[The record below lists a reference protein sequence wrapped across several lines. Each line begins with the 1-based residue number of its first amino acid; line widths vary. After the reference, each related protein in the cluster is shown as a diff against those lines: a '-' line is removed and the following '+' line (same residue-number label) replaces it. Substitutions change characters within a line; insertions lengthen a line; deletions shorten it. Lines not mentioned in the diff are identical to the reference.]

1 MTQVDPTSDTTTPPL
16 PLDIDAVRHPAE
28 PSRFALAVTC
38 VMAVLIALVVW
49 LIVVDVSL
57 LVYAVLVLVGL
68 LLGLWVAVQFWRVR
82 LLGDAVLVT
91 AQSLPALQ
99 SAVDRVRAT
108 LGYQRRVD
116 IFVVPNLSPRIQL
129 TSYFGVRALLIEG
142 GAVADITAPA
152 TQGQLLFLLGTYF
165 GAFKAKHDRWALAE
179 LVLDN
184 AGVRTLLAPFVAPW
198 LRTTVYTGD
207 QIAYSCTRDLRVSLA
222 AVYRVLIGRELSDQ
236 LAAPGLVLQ
245 SERVARSRYMRMAE
259 MFRPVPHTTNRFLNL
274 LRFADEVDPEA
285 ARAFRAELPDDVAQV
300 LDRALARTAR
310 SARRTASV
318 VTVTVAVPVLS
329 LALLL
334 AVILPAFIGWQATPG
349 AVEDPV
355 DTSEV
360 DTVDVP
366 PSPTEVLTAAVP
378 AEFSD
383 SCAEL
388 STPTVEL
395 SKGLV
400 AAVECSSTAVGG
412 ADWVEVYAY
421 DSPASL
427 EAATDDFLMFVS
439 YGDCLDGAR
448 SEWLDGGGAER
459 GVLACYYTD
468 GYEEVVAVWTYDAD
482 AVMVLAADAEMF
494 LDEMYAWWQT
504 TSPTFAF
511 Q

>member
-1 MTQVDPTSDTTTPPL
+1 MTQVDPTSDTTTSPL

-28 PSRFALAVTC
+28 PSRFAMAVTC
-38 VMAVLIALVVW
+38 VAAVLIALVVW

-68 LLGLWVAVQFWRVR
+68 LLGLWVAVQFWRLR
-82 LLGDAVLVT
+82 LLGDAILVT

-184 AGVRTLLAPFVAPW
+184 TGVRTLLAPFVAPW
-198 LRTTVYTGD
+198 LRTTVFTGD
-207 QIAYSCTRDLRVSLA
+207 QIAYACTRDLRVSLA

-259 MFRPVPHTTNRFLNL
+259 MFRAVPHTTNRFLNL

-310 SARRTASV
+310 GARADRERGHRDGRRAGSQPR
-318 VTVTVAVPVLS
+318 A
-329 LALLL
+329 A
-334 AVILPAFIGWQATPG
+334 AGRDPARLHRWQGSPG

-366 PSPTEVLTAAVP
+366 PSPTEALTAAVP

-388 STPTVEL
+388 STPTAEL
-395 SKGLV
+395 SIGLV

-448 SEWLDGGGAER
+448 SEWLDGDGAER